1 MRVVI
6 AIDKFKGS
14 LSASEVT
21 KHLISG
27 LLSADSSL
35 IVDALAVADGG
46 EGTLEAALVA
56 GFTRHPVTVAGPT
69 GMPVDAA
76 IAVQGDKAIIET
88 ALACGLQA
96 LPDGVVDPLGAT
108 SLGAGQLIRAA
119 LDLGCREIVVG
130 VGGSACTDGGAG
142 LLVGL
147 GARLRDKDG
156 VDLALGGGAL
166 ARVVDIDLDGLH
178 AGIGSTQFVLAGDVS
193 NPLLGVRGA
202 AAVYAPQK
210 GASPDEVMLLE
221 AALTNYANVF
231 IDEVGAD
238 ALRALSASGSGA
250 AGGIGFAV
258 IVALHARR
266 QLGIDFVRELTRLD
280 DRLEGADLVITGEGS
295 LDDQSLEGKTPF
307 GVAKS
312 AARMGVAAVA
322 VCGRTTLSEQQL
334 TGIGF
339 TRTLSLMD
347 LEPDAAKSIS
357 GAAALLEQTGKTVGL
372 SMRELTSKM

>member
-156 VDLALGGGAL
+156 VDLALGGGEL

-258 IVALHARR
+258 MVALHARR

-280 DRLEGADLVITGEGS
+280 DRLKGADLVITGEGS

-307 GVAKS
+307 GVAQS
-312 AARMGVAAVA
+312 AARMGVAAIA